1 MTMIDD
7 TLQILVFVEFLL
19 FSTFPDV
26 LTIDPERTE
35 DDLRLLVVDL

>member
-1 MTMIDD
+1 MIDD

-19 FSTFPDV
+19 FSTFSDV